1 LYKGEIYDKGLVE
14 RVCPKDSFRARSSKT
29 QAGSVKCMVE
39 ESKYMGWNGKVLF
52 CTSILPF
59 PQMGVGDKEFLGFIL
74 LYTTDDF

>member
-1 LYKGEIYDKGLVE
+1 
-14 RVCPKDSFRARSSKT
+14 
-29 QAGSVKCMVE
+29 MVE